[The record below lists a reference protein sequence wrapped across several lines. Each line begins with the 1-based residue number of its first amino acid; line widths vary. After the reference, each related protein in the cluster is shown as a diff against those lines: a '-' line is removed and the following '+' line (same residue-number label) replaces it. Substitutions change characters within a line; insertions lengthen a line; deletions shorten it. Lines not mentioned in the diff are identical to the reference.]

1 MLTLG
6 SGTFIFESSLT
17 LDMKFVFRVVTAR
30 VPARLFDNM
39 DDEFLLLLLSFLG
52 VDRLLLDHDI
62 SDDAVHLSS
71 RVENIN
77 TEDGVS
83 TEFFVLKLSRS
94 PRRGCDVIDVFFLDN
109 PAVVLELQD
118 DEEAVA
124 GKNFGEK
131 DELLLASKDVDQVG
145 RDEEAT
151 ELFSSLGVLMV
162 LRFCQ

>member
-1 MLTLG
+1 MLRVANTNLFKG
-6 SGTFIFESSLT
+6 S
-17 LDMKFVFRVVTAR
+17 V
-30 VPARLFDNM
+30 
-39 DDEFLLLLLSFLG
+39 
-52 VDRLLLDHDI
+52 
-62 SDDAVHLSS
+62 
-71 RVENIN
+71 
-77 TEDGVS
+77 
-83 TEFFVLKLSRS
+83 
-94 PRRGCDVIDVFFLDN
+94 LDN